1 MKRFEQKAA
10 ACILIIGALTAVLL
24 LSGLFT
30 FNVSS
35 SVPLGLW
42 LRLSNKNIKI
52 GDIVEINFKDF
63 IEDNSWAPDAY
74 YKVNE
79 VGRTAPYLKR
89 VAALPGDEIEL
100 GEFNLLK
107 VNNKIILNSMA
118 LSQDRA
124 GNILRNYLL
133 DLKAQGLLPLK
144 LKANEVWLTSDSPR
158 GFDSRYLGPAKLDK
172 CVKVLPILVF

>member
-1 MKRFEQKAA
+1 MKKFERRAA
-10 ACILIIGALTAVLL
+10 LCILTLGALTAALL

-30 FNVSS
+30 FNISS

-52 GDIVEINFKDF
+52 GDIVEINFEDF
-63 IEDNSWAPDAY
+63 IYNNDWVPEAY
-74 YKVNE
+74 YKANE

-89 VAALPGDEIEL
+89 VAGLPGDVIEL

-107 VNNKIILNSMA
+107 INNKIILNSVI

-124 GNILRNYLL
+124 GNILSSPDYSN
-133 DLKAQGLLPLK
+133 KIK
-144 LKANEVWLTSDSPR
+144 LQDNEVWLMSDSPR
-158 GFDSRYLGPAKLDK
+158 GFDSRYLGPAKLNK
-172 CVKVLPILVF
+172 CVKVLPILIY

>member
-1 MKRFEQKAA
+1 MKKFERRAA
-10 ACILIIGALTAVLL
+10 LCILTLGALTAALL

-30 FNVSS
+30 FNISS

-52 GDIVEINFKDF
+52 GDIVEINFEDF
-63 IEDNSWAPDAY
+63 IYNNDWVPEAY
-74 YKVNE
+74 YKANE

-89 VAALPGDEIEL
+89 VAGLPGDVIEL

-107 VNNKIILNSMA
+107 INNKIILNSLV

-124 GNILRNYLL
+124 GNILSSPDYSN
-133 DLKAQGLLPLK
+133 KIK
-144 LKANEVWLTSDSPR
+144 LQDNEVWLMSDSPR
-158 GFDSRYLGPAKLDK
+158 GFDSRYLGPAKLNK
-172 CVKVLPILVF
+172 CVKVLPILIY

>member
-1 MKRFEQKAA
+1 MKKFQRRAA
-10 ACILIIGALTAVLL
+10 LCILTLGALTAALL

-30 FNVSS
+30 FNISS

-52 GDIVEINFKDF
+52 GDIVEINFEDF
-63 IEDNSWAPDAY
+63 IYNNDWVPEAY
-74 YKVNE
+74 YKANE

-89 VAALPGDEIEL
+89 VAGLPGDVIEL

-107 VNNKIILNSMA
+107 INNKIILNSVI

-124 GNILRNYLL
+124 GNILSSPDYSN
-133 DLKAQGLLPLK
+133 KIK
-144 LKANEVWLTSDSPR
+144 LQDNEVWLMSDSPR
-158 GFDSRYLGPAKLDK
+158 GFDSRYLGPAKLNK
-172 CVKVLPILVF
+172 CVKVLPILIY

>member
-10 ACILIIGALTAVLL
+10 VCILIIGALTAVLL

-35 SVPLGLW
+35 SVALGLW

-52 GDIVEINFKDF
+52 GDIVEINFEDF
-63 IEDNSWAPDAY
+63 IDDNSWVPAAY
-74 YKVNE
+74 YKTNE

-89 VAALPGDEIEL
+89 VAALPGDLIEL

-107 VNNKIILNSMA
+107 INNKIILNSMA

-124 GNILRNYLL
+124 GNNLRNYLNYG
-133 DLKAQGLLPLK
+133 DKLK

-172 CVKVLPILVF
+172 CVKVLPVLIF

>member
-1 MKRFEQKAA
+1 MKKFERRAA
-10 ACILIIGALTAVLL
+10 LCILTLGALTAALL

-30 FNVSS
+30 FNISS

-52 GDIVEINFKDF
+52 GDIVEINFEDF
-63 IEDNSWAPDAY
+63 IYNNDWVPEAY
-74 YKVNE
+74 YKANE

-89 VAALPGDEIEL
+89 VAGLPGDVIEL

-107 VNNKIILNSMA
+107 INNKIILNSVI

-124 GNILRNYLL
+124 GNILSSPDYSN
-133 DLKAQGLLPLK
+133 KIK
-144 LKANEVWLTSDSPR
+144 LQDNEVWLMSDSPR
-158 GFDSRYLGPAKLDK
+158 GFDSRYLGPAKLNK
-172 CVKVLPILVF
+172 CVKVLPIIIY